1 MLILIISKFEGQSYG
16 LRFNGFLFCLAFG
29 SLEKLRLFGHS
40 SLTHI
45 MVSVVVMINLS
56 TIHETESRVK
66 RVLRSDF

>member
-1 MLILIISKFEGQSYG
+1 MVYG
-16 LRFNGFLFCLAFG
+16 NGFLFCLAFG
-29 SLEKLRLFGHS
+29 SLEKLRLFGHL